1 MSCHSF
7 WLWAKHAFSFLFSE
21 ISSYKNIL
29 FSLLRSTRS
38 RVYSLIFAFFGMS
51 GGVCG
56 MRWDSFLHSADIG
69 LWARRAVAMFW
80 WGRPAF
86 LPMQEVM
93 ENQNDFCVNALKGA
107 TFISTI
113 LAYNTGK
120 SIDEMCQCPKRGDL
134 HFHLLSERV
143 FLMLLVCVNALK
155 GATFIST
162 DGGW

>member
-56 MRWDSFLHSADIG
+56 MRWDSFLHGAGIG

-80 WGRPAF
+80 WGRSAF
-86 LPMQEVM
+86 LPKQLWQHMRQ
-93 ENQNDFCVNALKGA
+93 CGRGNALNGA
-107 TFISTI
+107 TFISTNGSW
-113 LAYNTGK
+113 LSGK
-120 SIDEMCQCPKRGDL
+120 EV
-134 HFHLLSERV
+134 E
-143 FLMLLVCVNALK
+143 CVNALN

-162 DGGW
+162 KSLRRYKYGSNRCQCPEWGDLHFYIRKRTY